1 MVKAT
6 GNATGNEKPSKDD
19 RKAEVRQ
26 IILAQGNDFI
36 KELLRAHGLKIGA
49 NKKDFEINL
58 TAAIESDALTQEM
71 IDAWLAEIEGW
82 GNQHLYLFAAPTIA
96 ESKLK
101 AQLQASKYAALSGL
115 KQSYAFPDRL
125 TLTSIALDGD
135 HLSLVWHLG
144 KEGWNRAKDKDRTE
158 EVELERYRYEAY
170 RQRRD
175 RSTVRFE
182 WRFADHYCAI
192 LIHRN
197 KEIDHADAMQE
208 IWRVLAALGIAEKP
222 LATVPLNNAVKSASN
237 GKSSTKSAR
246 FEAEGGF
253 VELGSTLAQGGIES
267 VEAVRQA
274 RLAVNDNAFAKA
286 QGIFNF
292 TIEEHKDLNR
302 SIAVQIYGTEG
313 RLRFWA
319 QCPRDDVYR
328 VLNFLQQHN

>member
-1 MVKAT
+1 MAKAT
-6 GNATGNEKPSKDD
+6 GNAKPSKED

-36 KELLRAHGLKIGA
+36 KELLRTHGLKIGA
-49 NKKDFEINL
+49 SKKDFEIHL

-82 GNQHLYLFAAPTIA
+82 GNQHLYLFDVPTFAA
-96 ESKLK
+96 SKIK
-101 AQLQASKYAALSGL
+101 AQLQASQYSALAGM
-115 KQSYAFPDRL
+115 KQSYSFPDRL
-125 TLTSIALDGD
+125 TLTSIALDGE

-144 KEGWNRAKDKDRTE
+144 KEGWDRARDKDRTE

-182 WRFADHYCAI
+182 WRFADRYCAI

-197 KEIDHADAMQE
+197 KEIDHAQAMEE
-208 IWRVLAALGIAEKP
+208 IWSTLAALGIAKQP
-222 LATVPLNNAVKSASN
+222 LAGVRLNNAVKSASK
-237 GKSSTKSAR
+237 GKNSTKLAR
-246 FEAEGGF
+246 FEVEDGF

-267 VEAVRQA
+267 VEAVRQT
-274 RLAVNDNAFAKA
+274 RLAVNDSAFAKA

-292 TIEEHKDLNR
+292 TVEEHEGLNR
-302 SIAVQIYGTEG
+302 SIAVQIYGNEG

-319 QCPRDDVYR
+319 QCPREDVYR
-328 VLNFLQQHN
+328 VLTFLQQHNQA